1 MSIQIKQYTPTSH
14 KVKAVVYGASGSGKT
29 SFGGTA
35 KNAIFA
41 SAEGGLLSI
50 ADKTP
55 NYVEIRSLQDLRDLH
70 MFLKT
75 QKHNFETVIIDSITE
90 INDIIKNEIE
100 KKSGKGMQLQDWG
113 TLSKEIKKTLRDF
126 RDLDMH
132 VLFIAQETADE
143 KDEAGTASKIVPSLN
158 GKAATEIAYFMD
170 IVGYIYIVKAT
181 GEHKLI
187 TLPNAR
193 YLTKDRSKLIGND
206 TEADFSVWVEKI
218 ATIKTGVQNVTAEYS
233 SEAPAAQTTPAN
245 QAPANKQTP
254 PVVPP
259 KSPTLFFDTVKMR
272 VDTLKTVEQLKAA
285 LVSVDTMT
293 KITDT
298 QKQEIK
304 EIVTEKLELA
314 EFEASQEAAP
324 EIPATPAVDET
335 PDEGAQV
342 ETPAEPAK
350 TKTKSK
356 K

>member
-218 ATIKTGVQNVTAEYS
+218 AQIKTGDQVITAEYS
-233 SEAPAAQTTPAN
+233 SEAPAQTTPAN
-245 QAPANKQTP
+245 TAPANKP
-254 PVVPP
+254 AAPAVAP

-293 KITDT
+293 KLTDT

-304 EIVTEKLELA
+304 EIITEKLELA

-324 EIPATPAVDET
+324 EVPAT

-342 ETPAEPAK
+342 ETPTEPAK